1 MQESV
6 GKNYERKA
14 VAPERRRAGP
24 LAPSGTRLLEG
35 GALCVVRQTISSS
48 VSGG

>member
-14 VAPERRRAGP
+14 VAP
-24 LAPSGTRLLEG
+24 SGTRLLEG
-35 GALCVVRQTISSS
+35 GSPCVVRVTISSS